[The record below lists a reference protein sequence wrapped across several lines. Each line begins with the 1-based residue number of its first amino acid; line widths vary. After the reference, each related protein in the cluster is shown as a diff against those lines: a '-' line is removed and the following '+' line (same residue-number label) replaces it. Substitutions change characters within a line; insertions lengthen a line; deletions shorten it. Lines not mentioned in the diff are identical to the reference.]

1 MVQQHDN
8 ITFLYIKT
16 NCKPLGTKSV
26 SAPSVQALYFYAEIQ
41 IIRGTPTW
49 MNPHK
54 YELGWDLDLK
64 KLIFKGTVSQN
75 CWPSDRRWKVGC
87 GSLYT
92 TLWIRNRNP
101 PPQRLTT
108 DEFGYISGGLQW
120 RQFCWSGLF
129 FMLGLMRC
137 HRWQPSYNGKSHG
150 KNLGHFLLCM
160 YRVHQK

>member
-1 MVQQHDN
+1 MVQQHDNIIN

-54 YELGWDLDLK
+54 YELGCDLDLK

-75 CWPSDRRWKVGC
+75 
-87 GSLYT
+87 
-92 TLWIRNRNP
+92 
-101 PPQRLTT
+101 
-108 DEFGYISGGLQW
+108 F
-120 RQFCWSGLF
+120 
-129 FMLGLMRC
+129 
-137 HRWQPSYNGKSHG
+137 
-150 KNLGHFLLCM
+150 
-160 YRVHQK
+160 